1 MSDKVAQFY
10 VTAHFIRCYRC
21 SVAQFFRFE
30 GSVRKTTEQRW
41 RGREIGQPRGKNI
54 TLSVSLLRS

>member
-41 RGREIGQPRGKNI
+41 RGREIGQPRKKI
-54 TLSVSLLRS
+54 